1 MQFPKLCGFYCFE
14 KGYFQKLK
22 DVGIIVVRPANWED
36 DVHADEEE
44 SSVPIPTVE
53 KKRDELE
60 QKMESLIWKMNM
72 FFVCV
77 VCVVVGCVFMY
88 AVMK

>member
-1 MQFPKLCGFYCFE
+1 MH
-14 KGYFQKLK
+14 
-22 DVGIIVVRPANWED
+22 AN
-36 DVHADEEE
+36 EEE

>member
-1 MQFPKLCGFYCFE
+1 MLCMWMRKKVQYTPPNGE
-14 KGYFQKLK
+14 KN
-22 DVGIIVVRPANWED
+22 RN
-36 DVHADEEE
+36 
-44 SSVPIPTVE
+44 
-53 KKRDELE
+53 ELE
-60 QKMESLIWKMNM
+60 QKMEALIWKMNM

>member
-1 MQFPKLCGFYCFE
+1 M
-14 KGYFQKLK
+14 
-22 DVGIIVVRPANWED
+22 
-36 DVHADEEE
+36 DEEE
-44 SSVPIPTVE
+44 SSVHNPNVE
-53 KKRDELE
+53 KNRNELE
-60 QKMESLIWKMNM
+60 QKTESLIWKINM

>member
-1 MQFPKLCGFYCFE
+1 MHG
-14 KGYFQKLK
+14 
-22 DVGIIVVRPANWED
+22 
-36 DVHADEEE
+36 DEEE
-44 SSVPIPTVE
+44 SLVPIPTVE

-60 QKMESLIWKMNM
+60 QKIESLIWKMNM